1 LLGESQITEAR
12 TKWWGPDRH
21 IVTWSRGSADIAP
34 FTILLTVPFDFSKTK
49 KSSCPSNAILV
60 GNSNPLNTRSALRL
74 GLVTL
79 GVPDPSEKFEP
90 GISGS
95 PAVAI

>member
-1 LLGESQITEAR
+1 M
-12 TKWWGPDRH
+12 
-21 IVTWSRGSADIAP
+21 AP
-34 FTILLTVPFDFSKTK
+34 FTILFTVPFDFSKTR
-49 KSSCPSNAILV
+49 KSSGPNNAILV
-60 GNSNPLNTRSALRL
+60 GNSNPLNIRSAFRV

-79 GVPDPSEKFEP
+79 GAPEPPEKFEP